1 MIADGCEDGIDF
13 WRRYAGDRTHK
24 PSRRSKTVIPRMAQ
38 VHFTAWLR
46 TIAPDG
52 PREAAGA
59 TVGAAL
65 QALFAAEPHVRGYVL
80 DEQGRLRKHV
90 CIFADGK
97 RLPHAAALTHA
108 VGPNSKIYV
117 MQALSGG

>member
-1 MIADGCEDGIDF
+1 
-13 WRRYAGDRTHK
+13 
-24 PSRRSKTVIPRMAQ
+24 MAMAEI
-38 VHFTAWLR
+38 HFTSWLR
-46 TIAPDG
+46 SVVGEGA
-52 PREAAGA
+52 REAQGA

-65 QALFAAEPHVRGYVL
+65 DALFANEPHVRGYVL

-97 RLPHAAALTHA
+97 RLAHASALA
-108 VGPNSKIYV
+108 QPISPNSKLYV